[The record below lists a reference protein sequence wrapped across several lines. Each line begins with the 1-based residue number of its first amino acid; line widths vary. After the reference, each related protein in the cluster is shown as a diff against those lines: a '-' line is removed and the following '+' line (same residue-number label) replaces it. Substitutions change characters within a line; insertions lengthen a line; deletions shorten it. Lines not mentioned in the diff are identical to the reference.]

1 MTLRRSLVAACLVCL
16 TATPA
21 FADKATDAMDKAKSL
36 YEKGD
41 IGKTYTEL
49 QIATSLVGRKLSALY
64 AKTFP
69 AAPDGWKTRKA
80 RSSNRSGVMMSQGFV
95 MNRRYT
101 QEGGRGRVT
110 AQLIIDNPMIT
121 AMAGMFSNPAMA
133 ARMNYDRIQIEGGG
147 EAWVKYQEDRKSG
160 EVVLV
165 LAGRVFLKLT
175 GRNIE
180 NQDVLTKLISTWDFA
195 TLKKTLGIQ

>member
-16 TATPA
+16 TTTPA
-21 FADKATDAMDKAKSL
+21 FADKATDAMDKAKAL
-36 YEKGD
+36 YEQGD
-41 IGKTYTEL
+41 LGKTYTEL
-49 QIATSLVGRKLSALY
+49 QIATSLVGRKLTALF
-64 AKTFP
+64 ARTFP
-69 AAPDGWKTRKA
+69 AAPDGWKTRKT
-80 RSSNRSGVMMSQGFV
+80 RSSNRAGVMMAQGFV

-101 QEGGRGRVT
+101 QDGGRGRVN

-133 ARMNYDRIQIEGGG
+133 ARMNYDRVQIEGGG
-147 EAWVKYQEDRKSG
+147 EAWVKYEEDRKRG

-165 LAGRVFLKLT
+165 LAGRVFIKLS

-180 NQDVLTKLISTWDFA
+180 SQDILSKLISTWDFA
-195 TLKKTLGIQ
+195 VLKKTVGLQ